1 MEQEIRAITNTSDCR
16 IVYFTLDL
24 LTSMFPYIEPNSI
37 SVSTGQIDRYSRQ
50 IYEKDIVRIMQEAEV
65 SEYYQV
71 IIQESECI
79 YQGLKTKNI
88 IRSAAIPNEH
98 IEVVGYDIIR
108 GDAYERHNHN
118 DISMV

>member
-1 MEQEIRAITNTSDCR
+1 MEQEIRALTNTSDCR